1 MLSLGNFKVPLALM
15 VKKKQIVRFEDLPEF
30 KWSDLGEQDVVGQG
44 LFVAVLG
51 TKYAQHLDR
60 NSGESVVV
68 KKLLGSSLQFIDA
81 FTKEARLL
89 HDLNHGNIVQFKAV
103 CHEPVTVTLKYLYF
117 DLSVSEERERSVHC
131 SCTIKTQ

>member
-1 MLSLGNFKVPLALM
+1 MLSLGNFRVPLALT
-15 VKKKQIVRFEDLPEF
+15 VKKKRIVRFEGLPEF

-44 LFVAVLG
+44 LFVAVFG
-51 TKYAQHLDR
+51 TKYASDLDR

-89 HDLNHGNIVQFKAV
+89 YNHHHGNIVQFKAV
-103 CHEPVTVTLKYLYF
+103 CHEPVAAMLKYLYF
-117 DLSVSEERERSVHC
+117 DLSVSQERERSAH
-131 SCTIKTQ
+131 